1 MNAISTELEIMAGE
15 NRRDS
20 SDAILTN
27 AARQMLDG
35 SGRTELARLYCAA
48 CDGEVVLCGT
58 VPTNSLKLSAV
69 RLVSR
74 LATVRSV
81 SDFIEVAH

>member
-15 NRRDS
+15 DRRAS
-20 SDAILTN
+20 SDAILTT
-27 AARQMLDG
+27 AARQMLDA
-35 SGRTELARLYCAA
+35 SGRTELSRLYCAA

-58 VPTNSLKLSAV
+58 VPTDTLKLSAV

-74 LATVRSV
+74 LTSVRRV

>member
-1 MNAISTELEIMAGE
+1 MNAVSTELEITAGE

-20 SDAILTN
+20 SDAILTTVVRN
-27 AARQMLDG
+27 VLDA
-35 SGRTELARLYCAA
+35 SGRDELARLYCAA

-58 VPTNSLKLSAV
+58 VPTDSLKLSAV

-74 LATVRSV
+74 LSTVRCV
-81 SDFIEVAH
+81 SDYIVVAQ